1 MRFKRMERKE
11 LMKEEGF
18 TLIEII
24 AVLVILGILAAVAVP
39 KYFNLTRDAENRAV
53 QAVHAEIQS
62 RANLWFAKIIVQ
74 YNGNP
79 KGGGYTFGDSFDANL
94 GQSDEDGNGEA
105 DDDKEGLAPVKEEFP
120 GWTIN
125 NAAGTMTAVPST
137 PDNRT
142 PWSKAWVIKI
152 DKRMSESRPAVIGL
166 DDPEDD

>member
-1 MRFKRMERKE
+1 MERKE

-79 KGGGYTFGDSFDANL
+79 AGGGYEFGDSFDANL
-94 GQSDEDGNGEA
+94 GVSDENEDGEA
-105 DDDKEGLAPVKEEFP
+105 DDGKEGLAPVKEEFP
-120 GWTIN
+120 GWKIEDTKMI
-125 NAAGTMTAVPST
+125 AIPST
-137 PDNRT
+137 PDERT
-142 PWSKAWVIKI
+142 PWSKPWEIKI
-152 DKRMSESRPAVIGL
+152 DKRMTDSRPAIIELV
-166 DDPEDD
+166 DPGDSND